1 MRFPLDSARRWAVP
15 IAIAA
20 VLIAV
25 VVFWPRSQRET
36 GKGGGIWTC
45 SMHPQIR
52 MDHFDRCPICGMDL
66 VPVTNGGGEQALPA
80 DQLRLSEDAERMA
93 RVATT
98 PVARRLLLHEIR
110 TVGRIDFDETRMK
123 QIASR
128 VDGRVDQVFADFPG
142 TRVKEGDH
150 LVSIYSPSLVSTQE
164 EFLLASRRQQE
175 QRNVLPNAPDL
186 AASARRRLQLWG
198 LTDQQLDE
206 I

>member
-1 MRFPLDSARRWAVP
+1 MRFAFDSARRWGVP
-15 IAIAA
+15 LAIAA

-66 VPVTNGGGEQALPA
+66 TPVTGEEPGAKLGP
-80 DQLRLSEDAERMA
+80 DQLRLSDHGQQMA

-98 PVARRLLLHEIR
+98 PVARGLLLHEIG

-128 VDGRVDQVFADFPG
+128 VDGRVDQVFADFRG
-142 TRVKEGDH
+142 TRVK
-150 LVSIYSPSLVSTQE
+150 
-164 EFLLASRRQQE
+164 
-175 QRNVLPNAPDL
+175 
-186 AASARRRLQLWG
+186 
-198 LTDQQLDE
+198 
-206 I
+206 